1 MAAQAPPAG
10 SGRATLG
17 PETGMVQSFAGYG
30 PVMAVSP
37 GQWSDGRVGD
47 FRKPV
52 DGMQPPPRGVTD
64 RVIRYEGAR

>member
-1 MAAQAPPAG
+1 
-10 SGRATLG
+10 
-17 PETGMVQSFAGYG
+17 
-30 PVMAVSP
+30 MAVSL

-52 DGMQPPPRGVTD
+52 DGIQPPQRGVTD